1 MFYHKRAASGKTDSP
16 SLIYKIEKGQFTKP
30 DEVGL

>member
-1 MFYHKRAASGKTDSP
+1 MFYHKRAASDSP

-30 DEVGL
+30 DEVGV